1 MGFPYEEN
9 SYEDVKHDVTKIM
22 DEYVDGLIC
31 VVTMITLENCTY
43 IDNELVDINK
53 GLNDFFGFLFVCL
66 SIVGFI
72 IRSCFLLK
80 EIQDRLSFIFNA
92 LNLKKLDFL
101 PLEKFMDIS
110 QY

>member
-1 MGFPYEEN
+1 
-9 SYEDVKHDVTKIM
+9 M

-31 VVTMITLENCTY
+31 VVTMISMENCTY
-43 IDNELVDINK
+43 LDNEFVDFIK
-53 GLNDFFGFLFVCL
+53 GFNDLIGFLLVCL

-80 EIQDRLSFIFNA
+80 EFHDRLSFIFNA